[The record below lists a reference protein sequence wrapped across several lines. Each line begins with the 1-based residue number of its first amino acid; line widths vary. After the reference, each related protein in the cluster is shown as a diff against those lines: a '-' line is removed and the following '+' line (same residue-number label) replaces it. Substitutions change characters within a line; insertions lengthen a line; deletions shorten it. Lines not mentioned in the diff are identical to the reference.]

1 MELIVWKDEYSVG
14 VAEFDEQHQ
23 GLIALI
29 NRLTEEGQRAGTIE
43 GVLDALD
50 RYVKEHFRAEEAL
63 MHAHQYEGLEE
74 HRTQH
79 KVFEEWLSAVKQT
92 YRFTADGDVFAE
104 TVNAFLRNWLIN
116 HILRTDMDYKPV
128 LAKRS

>member
-79 KVFEEWLSAVKQT
+79 EVFEEWLGAVKQT

>member
-79 KVFEEWLSAVKQT
+79 EVFEEWLSAVKQT
-92 YRFTADGDVFAE
+92 YRFTADGDVFGE